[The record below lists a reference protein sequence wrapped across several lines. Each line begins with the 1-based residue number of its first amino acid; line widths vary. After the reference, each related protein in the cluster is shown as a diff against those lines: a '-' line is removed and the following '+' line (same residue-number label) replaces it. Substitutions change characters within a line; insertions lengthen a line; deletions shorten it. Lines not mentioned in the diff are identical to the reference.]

1 MKDSLYLKELPLTL
15 SYKRG
20 KYKMRKLIMKLFP
33 VLLFGLFSSLGLSQG
48 EATSK
53 IYWNS
58 LSTAVNVGVPLADDA
73 SLKGGR
79 IQIRISF
86 DGGKNFSN
94 LGIPTLIEKKDI
106 DNLKDVSI
114 PGELFESMKG
124 YKEGSDVHFI
134 AEIWDKAGNSIVSDV
149 SDSILTIDETIP
161 RIEMLEII
169 SSNALGQSFAMPG
182 DSITFQLKTS
192 EPIDPP
198 IFEINGDE
206 FESIGNEK
214 TWMTVYPAD
223 EADDGEIKF
232 KVIYSDY
239 AQNPGELATAS
250 SNGNSI
256 TMDGTIPELDN
267 VVLFSSN
274 QYDSTLA
281 VKGDTVFLQFEASE
295 TVRDIEVK
303 LDLVESSQI
312 QEDSLTF
319 TFYHVFTESDSEG
332 VIPITID
339 FTDFAGNI
347 GEQVTET
354 TDDSEITFDRTPPA
368 TFIVGTVGSLMGEIE
383 MDVETALDSSSVTS
397 NSMIGISEIPKLY
410 LFITAGLLG
419 FFCLL
424 IWISWYMI
432 FSKAGEAG
440 WKALVPFF
448 NLFVF
453 TKIIQK
459 PIWWIG
465 IYLILP
471 VGWIMAALQISKVF
485 DKKIIFAIGL
495 IIFPFVFYPILA
507 FGKSALG
514 KKQVEPVP
522 EPKTKKAKKK
532 KK

>member
-1 MKDSLYLKELPLTL
+1 MKDSLYLIELPLTL

-20 KYKMRKLIMKLFP
+20 KYIMRKLIMKLFP

-94 LGIPTLIEKKDI
+94 LGSPTLIEKKNI

-169 SSNALGQSFAMPG
+169 SSNALSPSFAMPG

-239 AQNPGELATAS
+239 AQNPGELATTS
-250 SNGNSI
+250 TNGNSI
-256 TMDGTIPELDN
+256 TMDGTVPELDN
-267 VVLFSSN
+267 VILFSSN

-295 TVRDIEVK
+295 TIRDIEVK
-303 LDLVESSQI
+303 LDSVKSAQL

-347 GEQVTET
+347 GEQVDET

-368 TFIVGTVGSLMGEIE
+368 TFKVGTVGSLMGEIE
-383 MDVETALDSSSVTS
+383 MDVELASDSSSVNS
-397 NSMIGISEIPKLY
+397 NSMLGVSEIPKLY
-410 LFITAGLLG
+410 LMITAGVLG
-419 FFCLL
+419 LFCLL
-424 IWISWYMI
+424 IWISWFKI
-432 FSKAGEAG
+432 FTKTGQAG

-448 NLFVF
+448 NIFIF
-453 TKIIQK
+453 TKIVQK
-459 PIWWIG
+459 PIWWII

-471 VGWIMAALQISKVF
+471 VGWFFSALQISKVF

-507 FGKSALG
+507 FGKSVVG